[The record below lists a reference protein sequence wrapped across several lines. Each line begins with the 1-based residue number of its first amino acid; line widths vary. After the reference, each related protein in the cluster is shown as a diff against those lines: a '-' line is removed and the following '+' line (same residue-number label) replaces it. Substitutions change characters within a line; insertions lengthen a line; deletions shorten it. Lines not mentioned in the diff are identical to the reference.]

1 MTDKVQDDIKISRP
15 FKRAQRKVNR
25 AYFKAVFFFV
35 AMISI
40 EQLFPRYRDFN
51 TLRRTTFSDFLG
63 FIDGLNEIPLLGD
76 ISFAYGLIGLS
87 LVLLFP
93 VFLKGKD
100 LKYDPTQEKKLIK
113 KLKRMQARIDTGYYA
128 AVIGFAFVLM
138 NTFFISLAQVSGI
151 SMEPQ
156 FFDQDD
162 VIIQHQ
168 LNDIERGDIV
178 VVKDPDRPQ
187 TYIVKRIIGLP
198 GETVEVKEGRV
209 FINDIIDPELYLL
222 SEVGTSCSGGFCS
235 VVLGE
240 DEYYVLGDNR
250 SSSNDSRR
258 LGVFEIDDLL
268 GKVVIIVRPFDRAGR
283 VQP

>member
-1 MTDKVQDDIKISRP
+1 
-15 FKRAQRKVNR
+15 VNR

-35 AMISI
+35 AMISL

-51 TLRRTTFSDFLG
+51 TLRRTTFTDVFG
-63 FIDGLNEIPLLGD
+63 FIEGIHEIPLLGE

-87 LVLLFP
+87 LLLLFP
-93 VFLKGKD
+93 VYLKGKD
-100 LKYDPTQEKKLIK
+100 LRYDPTQEKKLIK
-113 KLKRMQARIDTGYYA
+113 KLKRMQSKIDTGYYA
-128 AVIGFAFVLM
+128 AVIGFAFVLI
-138 NTFFISLAQVSGI
+138 NTFFISLAQVSGV

-168 LNDIERGDIV
+168 MSDLSRGDIV

-209 FINDIIDPELYLL
+209 FINDVALNEDYLL
-222 SEVGTSCSGGFCS
+222 SEVGTSCNGVYCN
-235 VVLGE
+235 VVLSD

-258 LGVFEIDDLL
+258 LGTFEIDDLL
-268 GKVVIIVRPFDRAGR
+268 GEVVIIVRPFDRAGR

>member
-1 MTDKVQDDIKISRP
+1 MNDYVQDDIKISRP

-35 AMISI
+35 AMISL
-40 EQLFPRYRDFN
+40 EQFFPRYRDFN
-51 TLRRTTFSDFLG
+51 TLRRTTIIDVFG
-63 FIDGLNEIPLLGD
+63 FIEGINEIPLLGE

-87 LVLLFP
+87 LLLLFP
-93 VFLKGKD
+93 VYLRGKD
-100 LKYDPTQEKKLIK
+100 LKYDPTQEKKQIK
-113 KLKRMQARIDTGYYA
+113 KLKGMQSKIDTGYYA
-128 AVIGFAFVLM
+128 AVIGFAFVLF
-138 NTFFISLAQVSGI
+138 NTFFISLAQVSGV

-162 VIIQHQ
+162 VIIHHQ
-168 LNDIERGDIV
+168 MSDLSRGDIV

-209 FINDIIDPELYLL
+209 FIDDVALNEDYLL
-222 SEVGTSCSGGFCS
+222 SEVGTSCNGAYCN
-235 VVLGE
+235 VVLSD

-258 LGVFEIDDLL
+258 LGTFEMDDLL
-268 GKVVIIVRPFDRAGR
+268 GEVVIIVRPFDRAGR

>member
-35 AMISI
+35 AMISV

-63 FIDGLNEIPLLGD
+63 FIEGINEIPLLGD

-87 LVLLFP
+87 LVVFFP

-100 LKYDPTQEKKLIK
+100 LRYDPSQEKKLIK

-128 AVIGFAFVLM
+128 SVIGFTFVLI
-138 NTFFISLAQVSGI
+138 NTFLISLAQVSGV

-168 LNDIERGDIV
+168 LSDIGRGDIV
-178 VVKDPDRPQ
+178 VVRDSERPQ

-209 FINDIIDPELYLL
+209 FINDVALNEEYLL
-222 SEVGTSCSGGFCS
+222 NEVGTSCSGGFCN

-258 LGVFEIDDLL
+258 LGVIDIDELM
-268 GKVVIIVRPFDRAGR
+268 GEVVIIVRPFERAGR

>member
-1 MTDKVQDDIKISRP
+1 MADHVQDDIKISRP

-35 AMISI
+35 AMISLELI
-40 EQLFPRYRDFN
+40 FPRYRDFN
-51 TLRRTTFSDFLG
+51 TLRRTTFADVFG
-63 FIDGLNEIPLLGD
+63 FIEGINEIPLLSE

-87 LVLLFP
+87 LLILFP
-93 VFLKGKD
+93 VFIKGKD
-100 LKYDPTQEKKLIK
+100 LKYDPTQEKKQIK
-113 KLKRMQARIDTGYYA
+113 KLKRMQSKIDTSYYA
-128 AVIGFAFVLM
+128 AVIGFAFVFI
-138 NTFFISLAQVSGI
+138 NTFFISLAQVSGV

-168 LNDIERGDIV
+168 MSDITRGDIV

-198 GETVEVKEGRV
+198 GETVEVREGRV
-209 FINDIIDPELYLL
+209 FINEVALNEDYLL
-222 SEVGTSCSGGFCS
+222 SEVGTSCNGEYCS
-235 VVLGE
+235 VSLGE

-258 LGVFEIDDLL
+258 LGIFEIDDLL
-268 GKVVIIVRPFDRAGR
+268 GEVVIIVRPFDRAGR

>member
-63 FIDGLNEIPLLGD
+63 FIDGINEIPLLGD

-100 LKYDPTQEKKLIK
+100 LKYDPAQEKKLIK

-128 AVIGFAFVLM
+128 SVIGFAFVLI

-168 LNDIERGDIV
+168 MSNLSRGDIV

-198 GETVEVKEGRV
+198 GETVEVKEGKV
-209 FINDIIDPELYLL
+209 FINDVWDEYYLI
-222 SEVGTSCSGGFCS
+222 SEVGTSCNGAYCN

-258 LGVFEIDDLL
+258 LGPFEIDDLF
-268 GKVVIIVRPFDRAGR
+268 GEVVIIVRPFDRAGR